1 VHHSRAEVET
11 FSGGPVELTKK
22 SALLNELSTTQEV
35 VERKTIPI
43 KSFTKIIL
51 AAGVIA
57 IGSASFGGPV
67 FAAVKLGSD
76 HLARLAGSVA
86 TESSVLALLGTG
98 FLFVASAVRRLR
110 TAEN

>member
-1 VHHSRAEVET
+1 VGASRSRRGPSRAKLSPQLERLR
-11 FSGGPVELTKK
+11 FGGLYKVSKK
-22 SALLNELSTTQEV
+22 SFA
-35 VERKTIPI
+35 
-43 KSFTKIIL
+43 KIIL

-76 HLARLAGSVA
+76 HLAQLAASAA

-98 FLFVASAVRRLR
+98 FLFVASAVRRLK
-110 TAEN
+110 TTEN